1 LESWL
6 VTKVKLK
13 GLNIRKSKGK
23 WYVSIRRSGE
33 SLIKG
38 FDGSRKDL
46 DKHLAS
52 SKFLMEYSSRK
63 TAGTMF
69 PDGTLGNLID
79 WYKAETDRWSNL
91 KPRSKADYDDYDDY
105 DDCFAWLTNELQY
118 PLEMIDRAGIANLR
132 NKASKKRWPRFAD
145 HLVTALSAVF
155 DEAVDVGKMKF
166 NPCVGVRRL
175 YKPNKQANREWTPE
189 EQEIVFSNAPAQA
202 LLIMVIAR
210 EAGVRGIDIW
220 NLKWSN
226 YKNGILKFIAEKNG
240 EDVELPCSDYLKT
253 VLDAEMRDSV
263 FISINK
269 HRLPWKNHKVLQNAV
284 RRHIRNIVD
293 EGLIKPGL
301 TLHGLRVTLE
311 AEFKRLDVDDRTI
324 ANILGDTSESMGRY
338 YTRHVPATVNVISAF
353 KLRRKSCAI

>member
-1 LESWL
+1 M
-6 VTKVKLK
+6 TKVKLR
-13 GLNIRKSKGK
+13 GLNIRRSKGK

-38 FDGSRKDL
+38 FDGSRKEL

-52 SKFLMEYSSRK
+52 SKFLMEYSARK
-63 TAGTMF
+63 TKGTMF

-79 WYKAETDRWSNL
+79 WYKAETNRWSDL
-91 KPRSKADYDDYDDY
+91 KPRTKADYDE
-105 DDCFAWLTNELQY
+105 CFAWLTNEQQY

-155 DEAVDVGKMKF
+155 DEAVDVGKIKF

-189 EQEIVFSNAPAQA
+189 EQEIVFSSAPAQA

-220 NLKWSN
+220 NLKWNN
-226 YKNGILKFIAEKNG
+226 YKNGTLRFIAEKNG
-240 EDVELPCSDYLKT
+240 EEVIIPCSDYLRNT
-253 VLDAEMRDSV
+253 LDATPRVSV
-263 FISINK
+263 FISTNK
-269 HRLPWKNHKVLQNAV
+269 FGVPWKNHKVLQNAV
-284 RRHIRNIVD
+284 RRHIRNLAD
-293 EGLIKPGL
+293 EAFIKPGL
-301 TLHGLRVTLE
+301 TLHGLRVTLA
-311 AEFKRLDVDDRTI
+311 AEFKRLDIDDRTI
-324 ANILGDTSESMGRY
+324 ANILGDTSESMGRH

-353 KLRRKSCAI
+353 DLRRKSCAK